1 MIVNTSKIDN
11 DMLKILEEYFS
22 KRNDIAF
29 AFLYGSQAKGNA
41 TRLSDVDVAVYFY
54 PKQRHPIEFE
64 EKEYYHDNENTIWG
78 ELEILLKKEVE
89 LLVLNRAPSIIS
101 ASALR
106 GIPII
111 INDWDLYLDFMLII
125 TDLADDFAEF
135 LISDYKERNGIGKR
149 E

>member
-1 MIVNTSKIDN
+1 MEDI
-11 DMLKILEEYFS
+11 LKILKEYFG
-22 KRNDIAF
+22 KRDDVAF
-29 AFLYGSQAKGNA
+29 AFLYGSQAKGTS

-64 EKEYYHDNENTIWG
+64 ESDYYNENEDDIWR
-78 ELEILLKKEVE
+78 ELENLLRKDVE

-106 GIPII
+106 GIPIV
-111 INDWDLYLDFMLII
+111 INDYGLYLDFMLII

-135 LISDYKERNGIGKR
+135 LISDYKERNKIGKR
-149 E
+149 S

>member
-1 MIVNTSKIDN
+1 MTTWTSKVEN
-11 DMLKILEEYFS
+11 DMLKNLEKYFS
-22 KRNDIAF
+22 KKNEVAF
-29 AFLYGSQAKGNA
+29 AFLYGSQAKGNP
-41 TRLSDVDVAVYFY
+41 TRSSDVDIAVYFY
-54 PKQRHPIEFE
+54 SKQRHPIEFE

-101 ASALR
+101 ASALK

-135 LISDYKERNGIGKR
+135 IISDYKERNGIGKR

>member
-1 MIVNTSKIDN
+1 MEDI
-11 DMLKILEEYFS
+11 LKILKEYFG
-22 KRNDIAF
+22 KRDDVAF
-29 AFLYGSQAKGNA
+29 AFLYGSQAKGTS

-64 EKEYYHDNENTIWG
+64 ESDYYNENENDIWR
-78 ELEILLKKEVE
+78 ELENLLRKDVE

-106 GIPII
+106 GIPIV
-111 INDWDLYLDFMLII
+111 INDYGLYLDFMLII

-135 LISDYKERNGIGKR
+135 LISDYKERNKIGKR
-149 E
+149 S

>member
-1 MIVNTSKIDN
+1 MTVNTSKMKN
-11 DMLKILEEYFS
+11 DMLKTLEEYFS

-64 EKEYYHDNENTIWG
+64 EKEYYHDNEDTIWG
-78 ELEILLKKEVE
+78 ELESLLKKEVE

-111 INDWDLYLDFMLII
+111 INDWDIYLDFMLII

-135 LISDYKERNGIGKR
+135 IISDYKERNGIGKR
-149 E
+149 R